1 MNIKFKLS
9 IFCSLIS
16 LVTVNSAFA
25 DDVIPNNSQTQVQN
39 VNNVPVV
46 NIAAPNLSRVSR
58 NVYKE
63 FNIREQGLVLN
74 NAMEQVTSELVGQ
87 LDKNPNF
94 RTIPAGLIINEVV
107 GGNQSQLLGKLE
119 VAGIPAAVIIS
130 NPNGVMIN
138 GLNFNNVH
146 EATISTGVIDF
157 DKRKNPITLKVTK
170 GQITVGEKGLDSTNV
185 KYLNMFGR
193 TFKVQGDT
201 ESDYIG
207 INAGSVLVDMK
218 KLTYNTIEGEGVK
231 PQFSIDTSDLGGI
244 YANRIMIKSTE
255 KGIGVNLN
263 DLDGKNQLIID
274 AIDSNVVNI
283 KGLFRSDTPKVIKAS
298 QYTHKGIKY
307 KWSEDNGWVSVG
319 K

>member
-1 MNIKFKLS
+1 MNNKFKLS
-9 IFCSLIS
+9 ILYS
-16 LVTVNSAFA
+16 LVSFASITSAFA
-25 DDVIPNNSQTQVQN
+25 NPIIPDNDKTKVQH
-39 VNNVPVV
+39 VNNVPVI
-46 NIAAPNLSRVSR
+46 NIATPSLSRISH

-63 FNIREQGLVLN
+63 FNIKEQGLVLN

-138 GLNFNNVH
+138 GLNFSNVH
-146 EATISTGVIDF
+146 EATISTGLIDF
-157 DKRKNPITLKVTK
+157 DRRKNPTALKITK
-170 GQITVGEKGLDSTNV
+170 GRITIGEKGLDSTNV
-185 KYLNMFGR
+185 KYFNMFGR
-193 TFKVQGDT
+193 TFKVQGDI
-201 ESDYIG
+201 EADYIG
-207 INAGSVLVDMK
+207 INAGGVLVDMK
-218 KLTYNTIEGEGVK
+218 KLTYNTIDGEGYK
-231 PQFSIDTSDLGGI
+231 PEFSIDTSDLGGI

-255 KGIGVNLN
+255 KGVGVNLN

-274 AIDSNVVNI
+274 AIDSKVVNI

-298 QYTHKGIKY
+298 QYTHNGIKY
-307 KWSEDNGWVSVG
+307 KWSENNGWVSVG
-319 K
+319 L